1 MPVLNRIR
9 IDSFRNLKS
18 IDVELQPGVNLFYGH
33 NGSGKTSFLE
43 AVHVLSVGKSFR
55 TARVDPLLADG
66 SNQFLIYGELDSGD
80 RIGLIRQLTTAP
92 ALRLNTETQTSWKDV
107 ASLLPLQVL
116 NSESFLLV
124 EGGAGIKR
132 RFMDWA
138 MFHVEHSYL
147 ELWRSYRR
155 ILQHRNALLKLQT
168 KDVFDQL
175 DTWDDELAKVGE
187 DIHLQRESLF
197 QTYLPVLYGT
207 VYDLLPSPSI
217 SVEYKKGWQQDIGL
231 RQALYQS
238 RQKDIKYR
246 ATSCGPHRA
255 DVLLTC
261 DSSPVSDFL
270 SRGQIKLLACA
281 IKISMSKHLSTIKI
295 DKGIR
300 NYSTTFLIDDLA
312 AELDESSSR
321 SVLAALLKTNDQCI
335 FTAITRDALSWVA
348 ELTDTTGKFH
358 VEHGKITAI
367 RPPG

>member
-1 MPVLNRIR
+1 MPVLNRIKV
-9 IDSFRNLKS
+9 DNFRNLKTV
-18 IDVELQPGVNLFYGH
+18 DVALQPGVNLFYGD

-80 RIGLIRQLTTAP
+80 RIGLVRQLASAP

-124 EGGAGIKR
+124 EGGAGVKR

-155 ILQHRNALLKLQT
+155 ILQHRNALLKLHA
-168 KDVFDQL
+168 KDIFNQL
-175 DTWDDELAKVGE
+175 DIWDVELAKVGE
-187 DIHLQRESLF
+187 HIHLHREILF
-197 QTYLPVLYGT
+197 QKFLPVLYGT
-207 VYDLLPSPSI
+207 VSDLLPSPPV
-217 SVEYKKGWQQDIGL
+217 SVEYKKGWEQDVGL

-238 RQKDIKYR
+238 RQKDIRYR
-246 ATSCGPHRA
+246 VTGCGPHRA
-255 DVLLTC
+255 DLLLTC
-261 DSSPVSDFL
+261 DSSPVSEFL

-281 IKISMSKHLSTIKI
+281 IKISMSKHLSSIKI
-295 DKGIR
+295 DKGIT
-300 NYSTTFLIDDLA
+300 SHATIFLIDDLA
-312 AELDESSSR
+312 AELDEYSSH
-321 SVLAALLKTNDQCI
+321 SVLAALQKTNDQCI
-335 FTAITRDALSWVA
+335 FTAITCEALSWVA
-348 ELTDTTGKFH
+348 ELTQTSGKFH
-358 VEHGKITAI
+358 VEHGKIQAI
-367 RPPG
+367 